1 MYIAVQAMHTSVEL
15 HHRVKIKEFIYVYI
29 CAGMGDK
36 NDSCLFYE
44 SCTALENP
52 VLSSLTSITCK
63 LVNETLLREKLQSFQ
78 DLMVMLKD
86 ELGVNKCLL
95 YIL

>member
-15 HHRVKIKEFIYVYI
+15 HYRVKIKEFIYL

-36 NDSCLFYE
+36 NDSCLFM
-44 SCTALENP
+44 
-52 VLSSLTSITCK
+52 SL
-63 LVNETLLREKLQSFQ
+63 VQLQSFQ

>member
-1 MYIAVQAMHTSVEL
+1 MHTSVEL
-15 HHRVKIKEFIYVYI
+15 HHRVKIKEFIYL

-36 NDSCLFYE
+36 NDSCLFM
-44 SCTALENP
+44 
-52 VLSSLTSITCK
+52 SL
-63 LVNETLLREKLQSFQ
+63 VQLQSFQ

>member
-1 MYIAVQAMHTSVEL
+1 MHTSVEL
-15 HHRVKIKEFIYVYI
+15 HHRVKIKEFIYL

-52 VLSSLTSITCK
+52 VLSSLTSIICK

-86 ELGVNKCLL
+86 ELGVNKC
-95 YIL
+95 

>member
-1 MYIAVQAMHTSVEL
+1 M
-15 HHRVKIKEFIYVYI
+15 
-29 CAGMGDK
+29 
-36 NDSCLFYE
+36 YE

>member
-1 MYIAVQAMHTSVEL
+1 MYIAVQVMHTSVEL

-52 VLSSLTSITCK
+52 VLSSITCK

>member
-1 MYIAVQAMHTSVEL
+1 MYIAVRAMHTSVEL
-15 HHRVKIKEFIYVYI
+15 HHRVKIKEFIYL

-36 NDSCLFYE
+36 NDSCLFM
-44 SCTALENP
+44 
-52 VLSSLTSITCK
+52 SL
-63 LVNETLLREKLQSFQ
+63 VQLQSFQ

>member
-1 MYIAVQAMHTSVEL
+1 MHTCVDL
-15 HHRVKIKEFIYVYI
+15 HHRVKIKEFIYL

-36 NDSCLFYE
+36 NDSCLFM
-44 SCTALENP
+44 SLDP

-63 LVNETLLREKLQSFQ
+63 LVNETLLREKLQCFQ

-86 ELGVNKCLL
+86 ELDVNKCFL